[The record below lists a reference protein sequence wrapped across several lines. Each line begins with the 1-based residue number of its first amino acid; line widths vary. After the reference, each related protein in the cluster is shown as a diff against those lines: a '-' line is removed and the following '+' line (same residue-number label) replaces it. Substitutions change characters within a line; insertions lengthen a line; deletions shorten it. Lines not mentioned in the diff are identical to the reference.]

1 MNNNTTNTSMAM
13 RGQGPQ
19 AQGGI
24 VLLFALIALVSM
36 TLAAVALLRS
46 VDTSNL
52 VAGNIALKQGAMQEG
67 DRVMNEAFACLDTG
81 GTLLSV
87 SLAADN
93 ATCHYYASLQ
103 ADTLPPFGIPDVL
116 ESTSGVTS
124 STTGN
129 TSYYVIERLCKVAG
143 EWDSVNCIES
153 PFGRAPDDKDI
164 RQPESIKPPQAL
176 YRISVKIS
184 GPRNVAAYSQL
195 VMNAGK

>member
-13 RGQGPQ
+13 RGQGPL

-52 VAGNIALKQGAMQEG
+52 VAGNIALKQGAIQEG
-67 DRVMNEAFACLDTG
+67 DRAMNEAFACLDTG
-81 GTLLSV
+81 GALISV

-93 ATCHYYASLQ
+93 ATCHYYAALQ
-103 ADTLPPFGIPDVL
+103 ADVLPPFGIPDAL

-129 TSYYVIERLCKVAG
+129 SSYYVIERMCKVAG
-143 EWDSVNCIES
+143 EWNAANCIES
-153 PFGRAPDDKDI
+153 PFGKAADYTDRGDGA
-164 RQPESIKPPQAL
+164 QTPPQAL
-176 YRISVKIS
+176 YRISVKIG
-184 GPRNVAAYSQL
+184 GPRNVASYSQL
-195 VMNAGK
+195 VMNAGM